1 MPIRLPVRH
10 LVVVAI
16 SMLALPAGAAAQ
28 AEFTTT
34 DLRLRL
40 DARGTVISLWDVANA
55 RERLAPGEPAPLLS
69 IRAAGR
75 TQAPATMAFNPRTGI
90 VTLDFRPG
98 GVKVGVRATAKPTHL
113 VFEVVSVEPADAVE
127 AVVWGPYP
135 TTVGATVGEIVGV
148 VREGTFALG
157 LQVLNLKT
165 RGGALLN
172 DEGSDPSRGTLAQ
185 PARFGSVLQAF
196 ALDRT
201 KPRTVAGWNGQ
212 FPGMP
217 VPPMAGE
224 TVVGSKVALFASPAD
239 RALERIGVIEVAEGA
254 PHPMIDG
261 VWAKQW
267 GDQGRSYLIAAF
279 SESTVDELLAY
290 TKRADLMTL
299 YHPEPFA
306 TWGHYGL
313 DPKAFPTGDEGMR
326 RAVEKGRALGIR
338 IGVHTLTNFINTNDA
353 YVSPV
358 PDPRLARTG
367 SSPLAADVDAAATE
381 IRVASPAYFANEK
394 ANWLHT
400 VVIDR
405 ELIRYRSV
413 SASEPWTLLG
423 CERGAFGT
431 TASPH
436 RAGTAVGKLVD
447 HPYKVFFPTIDL
459 QDEIARNLAKWFNK
473 TGVGQ
478 LDFDGREGCLASGQG
493 DYAQDRFVQV
503 FYDNL
508 DHAVVNGT
516 STSSPYYWHTNS
528 YCNWGEPW
536 YGGFRESMQEYR
548 IQNQALFDRN
558 FVPNMLGWYRLTSTT
573 SLAEMEW
580 MLARAAGYGAG
591 FAMSTTLE
599 ALRQNPDTPLLLDT
613 IREWEA
619 ARRSGAF
626 TPSQRE
632 RARNPRLEFHLERVQ
647 AGWQIFPF
655 HDVGPFRHAQ
665 AERQPGEPAST
676 TWAVDNAD
684 AAQPLQFR
692 IQVSGAG
699 SISKVHLDVGR
710 AQSVDLAVT
719 LAAGESLVFDASGL
733 ARVYDAK
740 GRQKGV
746 TRLDRPAPMLAAGRQ
761 EVSFD
766 CAFAGDTPP
775 VVDVTFRTRGTA
787 EPVMPPT
794 PTAAGRRD
802 TSRRR

>member
-1 MPIRLPVRH
+1 MTTHVPVRWAV
-10 LVVVAI
+10 LTVV
-16 SMLALPAGAAAQ
+16 LLLTRPAPASAQ
-28 AEFTTT
+28 ADFSTA
-34 DLRLRL
+34 DLRVRV
-40 DARGTVISLWDVANA
+40 DARGTVVSLWDVAGA
-55 RERLAPGEPAPLLS
+55 RERIAAGEPAPLVS
-69 IRAAGR
+69 IRTGGR
-75 TQAPATMAFNPRTGI
+75 TESPVSMAYDKASSVI
-90 VTLDFRPG
+90 ALDFRPS
-98 GVKVGVRATAKPTHL
+98 GVKVRLRALAKPTHL
-113 VFEVVSVEPADAVE
+113 SFEIVSAEPAGLVDAVL
-127 AVVWGPYP
+127 WGPYP
-135 TTVGATVGEIVGV
+135 TTVGGTVGEIVGV
-148 VREGTFALG
+148 VRDGSFALG

-172 DEGSDPSRGTLAQ
+172 DEGSDPSRGTLAKTA
-185 PARFGSVLQAF
+185 PFGSILQAF
-196 ALDRT
+196 ALERT
-201 KPRTVAGWNGQ
+201 RPRTVAGWNGQ
-212 FPGMP
+212 FPDMP
-217 VPPMAGE
+217 VPPMPGE
-224 TVVGSKVALFASPAD
+224 TVVGSKVALFASRAD
-239 RALERIGVIEVAEGA
+239 LALDRIGAIEVAEGA
-254 PHPMIDG
+254 PHPIIDG

-267 GDQGRSYLIAAF
+267 RDQGRSYLIAAF

-306 TWGHYGL
+306 TWGHYTL
-313 DPKAFPTGDEGMR
+313 DPKAFPSGDEGMR

-367 SSPLAADVDAAATE
+367 SSPLAADIDASATE
-381 IRVASPAYFANEK
+381 IRVASPAVFANEK

-413 SASEPWTLLG
+413 SASAPWTLLG

-431 TASPH
+431 AAAPH

-459 QDEIARNLAKWFNK
+459 QDEIARNLAKWFNR

-508 DHAVVNGT
+508 DHPVVNGT
-516 STSSPYYWHTNS
+516 STSSPYYWHLNS

-558 FVPNMLGWYRLTSTT
+558 FVPNMLGWYRLTATT

-580 MLARAAGYGAG
+580 MLARAAGFGAG
-591 FAMSTTLE
+591 FAMSTTIE
-599 ALRQNPDTPLLLDT
+599 ALRQNPDTPQLLDT

-626 TPSQRE
+626 SPSQRE
-632 RARNPRLEFHLERVQ
+632 RARNPRLEFHLER
-647 AGWQIFPF
+647 AEPGWRLFPF
-655 HDVGPFRHAQ
+655 HDIGPFRHAPT
-665 AERQPGEPAST
+665 ERQPGEPASA
-676 TWAVDNAD
+676 TWTLDNAD

-692 IQVSGAG
+692 VQVSGG
-699 SISKVHLDVGR
+699 GTISRIRLDVGR

-719 LAAGESLVFDASGL
+719 LAAGESLVFDGSGL
-733 ARVYDAK
+733 ARSYDAK
-740 GRQKGV
+740 GRQKAV
-746 TRLDRPAPMLAAGRQ
+746 AKIDRPVPQVAPGRQ
-761 EVSFD
+761 EVAFE
-766 CAFAGDTPP
+766 CAFAGDPP
-775 VVDVTFRTRGTA
+775 PLVDVTFRTRGSA
-787 EPVMPPT
+787 EPVRPP
-794 PTAAGRRD
+794 R
-802 TSRRR
+802 

>member
-1 MPIRLPVRH
+1 MKTRPPIRLAILAAACALSLPVP
-10 LVVVAI
+10 
-16 SMLALPAGAAAQ
+16 ALAQ
-28 AEFTTT
+28 AEFTTD

-40 DARGTVISLWDVANA
+40 DARGSLVSLWDVAGA
-55 RERLAPGEPAPLLS
+55 RERLAAGEPAPLLS
-69 IRAAGR
+69 IRAAGQ
-75 TQAPATMAFNPRTGI
+75 TLAPASMTYARQTGI
-90 VTLDFRPG
+90 VALDFRPSA
-98 GVKVGVRATAKPTHL
+98 VRVRLRATAKPTHL
-113 VFEVVSVEPADAVE
+113 AFEIVSVEPAGSVDAVI
-127 AVVWGPYP
+127 WGPYP

-148 VREGTFALG
+148 VREGDFALG

-217 VPPMAGE
+217 VPPMPGE
-224 TVVGSKVALFASPAD
+224 TVVGSKVALFASRAD
-239 RALERIGVIEVAEGA
+239 RALERIGAIEVAEGA
-254 PHPMIDG
+254 PHLMIDG

-267 GDQGRSYLIAAF
+267 RDQGRSYLIAAF

-313 DPKAFPTGDEGMR
+313 DPKAFPSGDEGMR

-338 IGVHTLTNFINTNDA
+338 IGVHTLTNFINTDDA

-358 PDPRLARTG
+358 PDSRLARTG
-367 SSPLAADVDAAATE
+367 SSPLAADIDAAATE
-381 IRVASPAYFANEK
+381 IRVESPAYFANEK

-413 SASEPWTLLG
+413 STSEPWTLLG
-423 CERGAFGT
+423 CERGAFG
-431 TASPH
+431 AAAAPH
-436 RAGTAVGKLVD
+436 RAGAAVGKLVD

-473 TGVGQ
+473 TGVSQ
-478 LDFDGREGCLASGQG
+478 IDFDGREGCLASGQG

-591 FAMSTTLE
+591 FAMSTTLD
-599 ALRQNPDTPLLLDT
+599 ALRQNPDTPRLLDT

-626 TPSQRE
+626 SPSQRE
-632 RARNPRLEFHLERVQ
+632 RARNPRLEFHLER
-647 AGWQIFPF
+647 ADSGWHLFPF
-655 HDVGPFRHAQ
+655 RDVGPFRHTQ
-665 AERQPGEPAST
+665 AERQPGEPAAA
-676 TWAVDNAD
+676 TWAVENAD
-684 AAQPLQFR
+684 ATQPLQFR

-699 SISKVHLDVGR
+699 SISKVHVEVGR
-710 AQSVDLAVT
+710 AQSLDLAVT
-719 LAAGESLVFDASGL
+719 LAAGESLVFDGSGL
-733 ARVYDAK
+733 ARSYDAK

-746 TRLDRPAPMLAAGRQ
+746 IKLDRPVPQLAGGRQ
-761 EVSFD
+761 DVSFD
-766 CAFAGDTPP
+766 CAFDGAPG
-775 VVDVTFRTRGTA
+775 VEVTFRTRGAA
-787 EPVMPPT
+787 EPVRSALSPEP
-794 PTAAGRRD
+794 
-802 TSRRR
+802 

>member
-1 MPIRLPVRH
+1 MTIRTRFRLG
-10 LVVVAI
+10 LLATVA
-16 SMLALPAGAAAQ
+16 AACLPAAASGQ
-28 AEFTTT
+28 AEFTTG
-34 DLRLRL
+34 DLRVRV
-40 DARGTVISLWDVANA
+40 DSRGTLASLWDVANA
-55 RERLAPGEPAPLLS
+55 RERLAAGQPAPLLS
-69 IRAAGR
+69 IRTAGR
-75 TQAPATMAFNPRTGI
+75 IEAPDALTYDARSGI
-90 VTLDFRPG
+90 VGLDYRPS
-98 GVKVGVRATAKPTHL
+98 GVRVSLRVTSKPTHV
-113 VFEVVSVEPADAVE
+113 VFEISAIEPAGAVDA
-127 AVVWGPYP
+127 AIWGPYP
-135 TTVGATVGEIVGV
+135 TTVGASVGEIVGV
-148 VREGTFALG
+148 AREGPFAIG

-172 DEGSDPSRGTLAQ
+172 DEGSDPSRGTLAKAA
-185 PARFGSVLQAF
+185 PFGSVLQAF
-196 ALDRT
+196 ALDRS

-212 FPGMP
+212 FPDMP
-217 VPPMAGE
+217 VPPMPGE
-224 TVVGSKVALFASPAD
+224 TVVGSKVALFGSRAD

-254 PHPMIDG
+254 PHPVIDG

-290 TKRADLMTL
+290 TRRAGLMTL

-306 TWGHYGL
+306 SWGHYGL
-313 DPKAFPTGDEGMR
+313 DAKAFPTGDEGMR

-353 YVSPV
+353 YISPI
-358 PDPRLARTG
+358 PDPRLARSG
-367 SSPLAADVDAAATE
+367 SSPLAADLDPRATE
-381 IRVASPAYFANEK
+381 IRVTAPEYFANEK

-405 ELIRYRSV
+405 ELIRYRAV

-431 TASPH
+431 TAAPH
-436 RAGTAVGKLVD
+436 GAGAPVGKLVD

-459 QDEIARNLAKWFNK
+459 QDEIARNLARWFNK
-473 TGVGQ
+473 TGVSQ

-508 DHAVVNGT
+508 DHPVVNGT
-516 STSSPYYWHTNS
+516 STSSPYYWHINS

-558 FVPNMLGWYRLTSTT
+558 YVPNMLGWYRLTATT

-580 MLARAAGYGAG
+580 MLARAAGFGAG

-626 TPSQRE
+626 TPAQRE
-632 RARNPRLEFHLERVQ
+632 RARNAKLEFHLEP
-647 AGWQIFPF
+647 APPGWRLFPF
-655 HDVGPFRHAQ
+655 HDAGPFRHAQ

-676 TWAVDNAD
+676 TWVVDNGD
-684 AAQPLQFR
+684 EAQPLQFR

-699 SISKVHLDVGR
+699 SISKIRMEVGR
-710 AQSVDLAVT
+710 AQSLDLAVT
-719 LAAGESLVFDASGL
+719 LAAGESLVFDAGGV
-733 ARVYDAK
+733 ARSYDAK

-746 TRLDRPAPMLAAGRQ
+746 LTLDRPVPQLASGRQ
-761 EVSFD
+761 DVSFD
-766 CAFAGDTPP
+766 CAFAGDGAPI
-775 VVDVTFRTRGTA
+775 VDVTFRTRGAA
-787 EPVMPPT
+787 EAVQP
-794 PTAAGRRD
+794 
-802 TSRRR
+802 SR

>member
-1 MPIRLPVRH
+1 MPIRSAV
-10 LVVVAI
+10 
-16 SMLALPAGAAAQ
+16 LAAAFVLSLPASAPGQ
-28 AEFTTT
+28 AEFTTD
-34 DLRLRL
+34 DLRVRL
-40 DARGTVISLWDVANA
+40 DGQGSLVSLWDVAGA
-55 RERLAPGEPAPLLS
+55 RERLAKGEPAPLLS

-75 TQAPATMAFNPRTGI
+75 TQAPSAMSYDRRTGI
-90 VTLDFRPG
+90 VALDFRPS
-98 GVKVGVRATAKPTHL
+98 GVRVQVRASAEPTHL
-113 VFEVVSVEPADAVE
+113 VFEIVSVEPGGAVDAIL
-127 AVVWGPYP
+127 WGPYP
-135 TTVGATVGEIVGV
+135 TTVGAIVGEIVGV
-148 VREGTFALG
+148 VRDGTFALG

-172 DEGSDPSRGTLAQ
+172 GEGSDPSRGTLAQ

-201 KPRTVAGWNGQ
+201 KPRSVAGWNGQ

-217 VPPMAGE
+217 VPPMSGE
-224 TVVGSKVALFASPAD
+224 TVVGSKVALFASRAD

-267 GDQGRSYLIAAF
+267 RDQGRSYLIAAF

-313 DPKAFPTGDEGMR
+313 DPRAFPSGDDGMR

-367 SSPLAADVDAAATE
+367 SSPLAADVDATATE
-381 IRVASPAYFANEK
+381 IRVDLPDAFANEK

-400 VVIDR
+400 VVVDR

-431 TASPH
+431 TAGPH
-436 RAGTAVGKLVD
+436 RAGAAVGKLVD

-459 QDEIARNLAKWFNK
+459 QDDIARNLAKWFNK
-473 TGVGQ
+473 TGVSQ

-558 FVPNMLGWYRLTSTT
+558 FVPNMLGWYRLTATT

-580 MLARAAGYGAG
+580 MLARAAGYAAG

-599 ALRQNPDTPLLLDT
+599 ALRQNPDTPRLLDT

-632 RARNPRLEFHLERVQ
+632 RARNPKLEFHLER
-647 AGWQIFPF
+647 AEPGWRLFPF
-655 HDVGPFRHAQ
+655 HDIGPFRHAQ

-676 TWAVDNAD
+676 TWVVDNPD

-692 IQVSGAG
+692 IQVSGGG
-699 SISKVHLDVGR
+699 SISTLHLEVGR
-710 AQSVDLAVT
+710 AQSLDLAVT
-719 LAAGESLVFDASGL
+719 LAAGESLVLDANGL
-733 ARVYDAK
+733 ARSYDAK

-746 TRLDRPAPMLAAGRQ
+746 IKLDRPAPRLAAGRQ
-761 EVSFD
+761 DVWFV
-766 CAFAGDTPP
+766 CAFAGDAAPT
-775 VVDVTFRTRGTA
+775 VDVTFRTRGDA
-787 EPVMPPT
+787 EAVRPV
-794 PTAAGRRD
+794 R
-802 TSRRR
+802 

>member
-1 MPIRLPVRH
+1 MQTRLSIRI
-10 LVVVAI
+10 AI
-16 SMLALPAGAAAQ
+16 LAAASALSLPARALAQ
-28 AEFTTT
+28 AEFATD
-34 DLRLRL
+34 DLRVRL
-40 DARGTVISLWDVANA
+40 DARGGLVSLWDIAGA
-55 RERLAPGEPAPLLS
+55 RERLAAGEPAPLLS
-69 IRAAGR
+69 IRAAGQ
-75 TQAPATMAFNPRTGI
+75 TQAPATMTYEGQTGI
-90 VTLDFRPG
+90 VALEFRPS
-98 GVKVGVRATAKPTHL
+98 GVRIRVRATAKPTHL
-113 VFEVVSVEPADAVE
+113 VFDIVSVEPAGAVDAVI
-127 AVVWGPYP
+127 WGPYP

-148 VREGTFALG
+148 VREGAFALG

-172 DEGSDPSRGTLAQ
+172 DEGSDTSRGTLATT
-185 PARFGSVLQAF
+185 AAFGSVLQAF

-201 KPRTVAGWNGQ
+201 RPRTVAGWNRQ
-212 FPGMP
+212 FPDMP
-217 VPPMAGE
+217 VPPMSGE
-224 TVVGSKVALFASPAD
+224 TVVGSKIALFASRAD
-239 RALERIGVIEVAEGA
+239 RALERIGAIETAEGA

-267 GDQGRSYLIAAF
+267 RDQGRSYLIAAF
-279 SESTVDELLAY
+279 SESTVDELLAH

-306 TWGHYGL
+306 TWGHYAL
-313 DPKAFPTGDEGMR
+313 DPKAFPSGDEGMR

-367 SSPLAADVDAAATE
+367 SSPLAADIDTAAAE

-413 SASEPWTLLG
+413 STTEPWTLLG

-431 TASPH
+431 AAAPH
-436 RAGTAVGKLVD
+436 RTGAAVGKLVD
-447 HPYKVFFPTIDL
+447 HPYRVFFPTIDL
-459 QDEIARNLAKWFNK
+459 QDEIARNLARWFNK
-473 TGVGQ
+473 TGVSQ

-558 FVPNMLGWYRLTSTT
+558 FVPNMLGWYRLTATT

-599 ALRQNPDTPLLLDT
+599 ALRQNPDTALLLDS

-632 RARNPRLEFHLERVQ
+632 RARNPRFEFHLER
-647 AGWQIFPF
+647 AESGWRLFPF
-655 HDVGPFRHAQ
+655 HDVGPFRHTQ
-665 AERQPGEPAST
+665 TERQPGEPANAG
-676 TWAVDNAD
+676 WAVDNVD
-684 AAQPLQFR
+684 QGQPLQFR
-692 IQVSGAG
+692 IQVSGGG
-699 SISKVHLDVGR
+699 SISKIHLEVGH
-710 AQSVDLAVT
+710 AQSLDLAVT
-719 LAAGESLVFDASGL
+719 LAAGESLVFDAGGL
-733 ARVYDAK
+733 ARSYDAK

-746 TRLDRPAPMLAAGRQ
+746 IRLDRQVPQLARGKQ
-761 EVSFD
+761 DVSFE
-766 CAFAGDTPP
+766 CAFDGAPA
-775 VVDVTFRTRGTA
+775 VDVTFRTRGA
-787 EPVMPPT
+787 EEPVRSQSP
-794 PTAAGRRD
+794 
-802 TSRRR
+802 SR